1 MLTRM
6 GTPMDEADEKEL
18 QITLRFI
25 EAVRQAKFGDAGSE
39 SQSTSSRGDEPEAHV
54 EETTVLLSFCN

>member
-1 MLTRM
+1 
-6 GTPMDEADEKEL
+6 MDEADEKEL